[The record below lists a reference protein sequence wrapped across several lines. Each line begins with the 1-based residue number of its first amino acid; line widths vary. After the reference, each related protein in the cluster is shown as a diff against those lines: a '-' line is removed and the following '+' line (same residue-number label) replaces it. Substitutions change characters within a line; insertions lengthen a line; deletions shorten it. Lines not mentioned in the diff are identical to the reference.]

1 MRTHFEVP
9 GTAVVEVCLLSV
21 YASFQICL
29 TLESSGGVLTSG
41 QHCSSAAA
49 AYQVPATEYFLL
61 QAGTLVQRRNTY
73 AVRTLWKAS
82 CVELSIRVEVAPAGS
97 PIRPDALTLLCC
109 SHVYSQNAHRGKK
122 YVLRTNLGGLVPYLV

>member
-49 AYQVPATEYFLL
+49 AYQVPATEYFLFERSEFL
-61 QAGTLVQRRNTY
+61 IATSKKKNLC
-73 AVRTLWKAS
+73 VRS
-82 CVELSIRVEVAPAGS
+82 
-97 PIRPDALTLLCC
+97 
-109 SHVYSQNAHRGKK
+109 
-122 YVLRTNLGGLVPYLV
+122 TNLGFSREKIVHVFD